1 MPFPAGFQLQVSAQM
16 EVIGHDHKFMQQK
29 PPPSTILRKNIH
41 QKLSHAIGLKKRA
54 TSGCRRGHEKR
65 MG

>member
-1 MPFPAGFQLQVSAQM
+1 VPFPAGFPLQVSAAG

-29 PPPSTILRKNIH
+29 PPLSAIHRKNIH

-54 TSGCRRGHEKR
+54 ASGGRRGHEKR
-65 MG
+65 TR